1 MKAFLLRGA
10 AAVAT
15 AVALSFPSSASAQ
28 SPATR
33 SLAGTVVQGDSAVGG
48 VPVTLHRVRSSD
60 SGPVGSS
67 VTAPDGSFSF
77 SLPPADTSGFE
88 VFFVTAEH
96 LAVRYFGPPIHGGSA
111 PATYQ
116 VAVFDTASAIPG
128 AIRVVRRDI
137 VLIPETQGGWEANE
151 IIRLNNSADRTLVS
165 PDGMPVW
172 ETRLPAGVTDFEAG
186 EGDLSASEIALM
198 DDRVMLVSSLLPG
211 DTVILLRYRVPLELE
226 AAAIPIG
233 SPTDTFNVFVGQP
246 SPAVQVE
253 GLQTTNVVEVQ
264 GQRFVQYGTTGIPEG
279 GEVSFRWDAPASPP
293 LPPHLAGTVAAIL
306 VLLAGTVVAMRKR
319 AAGAGEGGTAAPSAT
334 G

>member
-1 MKAFLLRGA
+1 
-10 AAVAT
+10 
-15 AVALSFPSSASAQ
+15 
-28 SPATR
+28 
-33 SLAGTVVQGDSAVGG
+33 
-48 VPVTLHRVRSSD
+48 PVTLHRVRSSD

-96 LAVRYFGPPIHGGSA
+96 LAVRYFGPPIHGASA

-186 EGDLSASEIALM
+186 EGDLSAA
-198 DDRVMLVSSLLPG
+198 
-211 DTVILLRYRVPLELE
+211 
-226 AAAIPIG
+226 
-233 SPTDTFNVFVGQP
+233 
-246 SPAVQVE
+246 
-253 GLQTTNVVEVQ
+253 
-264 GQRFVQYGTTGIPEG
+264 
-279 GEVSFRWDAPASPP
+279 
-293 LPPHLAGTVAAIL
+293 
-306 VLLAGTVVAMRKR
+306 
-319 AAGAGEGGTAAPSAT
+319 
-334 G
+334 